1 MGIWFTI
8 DKVYADYEK
17 KVWLKIKLCM
27 DHEFPDKLGFLER
40 KEWILKVGYLAFR
53 K

>member
-1 MGIWFTI
+1 
-8 DKVYADYEK
+8 
-17 KVWLKIKLCM
+17 M

-40 KEWILKVGYLAFR
+40 KEWILKAGYLAFR